1 MFGSAVIKIDFGR
14 IDFVK
19 LILAKI
25 DLKIKRIMF
34 GYIYA
39 KMNLTKKN

>member
-1 MFGSAVIKIDFGR
+1 MFGYVVRKIDFDR

-25 DLKIKRIMF
+25 DLRLKWFMF
-34 GYIYA
+34 GYIHI
-39 KMNLTKKN
+39 KVS

>member
-1 MFGSAVIKIDFGR
+1 MFGFAMRK

-25 DLKIKRIMF
+25 YFWETKQAKINYTRPGSILD
-34 GYIYA
+34 A
-39 KMNLTKKN
+39 P

>member
-14 IDFVK
+14 IDFVE

-25 DLKIKRIMF
+25 DFKIK
-34 GYIYA
+34 
-39 KMNLTKKN
+39 

>member
-1 MFGSAVIKIDFGR
+1 MFGSAVKKINSGI

-25 DLKIKRIMF
+25 DLKLNWFMF
-34 GYIYA
+34 GYIYV
-39 KMNLTKKN
+39 KVG